1 MISIKKQNKKNKNK
15 QSKKAKNVKH
25 FLQITQKKIYIKKYS
40 KIYSKK
46 YSKNIRK
53 HNKINK
59 IISGGGKIFK
69 DEINRIS
76 GSYKLTVLQENIED
90 GRVLV
95 AFSDWHDK
103 LPECS
108 DCTIETGCYN
118 MEEMFKYFDTEVP
131 QCEFYVE
138 AFKDRNEIY
147 KGSDMEKI
155 RDILFTKT
163 KLNNVD
169 LRTPEVLD
177 HFIKWFIIKKN
188 ENNGDAGSILQIFYN
203 DLTENILC
211 LPKNTL
217 PFPLTDEIINFIGNY
232 FQEDII
238 DKIYNM
244 IDNIDTMNTMDTHK
258 LEISSIYHSAAI
270 LIYFIID
277 IYTIMMIENDK
288 VNKTLVLWMG
298 DKHIQNILS
307 YFRDLGWKDIIYKDA
322 NIKSK
327 CINLQ

>member
-25 FLQITQKKIYIKKYS
+25 FLQITQKKIYSKKYS

-90 GRVLV
+90 DRVLI

-188 ENNGDAGSILQIFYN
+188 ENYGDANSILQNIYE
-203 DLTENILC
+203 DLVNNISCLPSNTIPFVLEENIVR
-211 LPKNTL
+211 
-217 PFPLTDEIINFIGNY
+217 FIITNL
-232 FQEDII
+232 QDDISNNL
-238 DKIYNM
+238 YNM
-244 IDNIDTMNTMDTHK
+244 IDNIDTMKTYNLD
-258 LEISSIYHSAAI
+258 INSVYYSAAI
-270 LIYFIID
+270 LIHFIID
-277 IYTIMMIENDK
+277 IYTIMMIKNDK
-288 VNKTLVLWMG
+288 VNNTAVLWMG

-307 YFRDLGWKDIIYKDA
+307 YFRDLGFTDIIYKDA
-322 NIKSK
+322 GIDSK